1 MARKKAPSNHGTIW
15 TTKDLAVIR
24 RLVKT
29 GETGKTIAEEIGR
42 SVVALYQKAS
52 IEGISL
58 SAHQGVRRSSAAKK
72 AKGVGASKTR
82 RSR

>member
-1 MARKKAPSNHGTIW
+1 MARKRAPSNQGAVW
-15 TTKDLAVIR
+15 TSKELAAIR

-29 GETGKTIAEEIGR
+29 GATGKTIAKEIGR

-52 IEGISL
+52 IERISL
-58 SAHQGVRRSSAAKK
+58 SARPAVRRSSAAKK
-72 AKGVGASKTR
+72 AKGFAASKPR